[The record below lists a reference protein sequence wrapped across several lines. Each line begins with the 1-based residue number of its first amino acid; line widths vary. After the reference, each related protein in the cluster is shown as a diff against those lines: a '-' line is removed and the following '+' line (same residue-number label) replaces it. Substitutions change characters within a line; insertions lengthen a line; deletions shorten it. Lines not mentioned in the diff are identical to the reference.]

1 MRKFTSKLAALTFF
15 ATTLVIPPVAA
26 NASGCALSGSGT
38 EVSPWLVATAAD
50 FQRLGDGDCTKSG
63 FYRQTADITLTTP
76 SADRPSTHPISAGF
90 SGTYDGDF
98 YSITLSGG
106 WGDGSHNGPEGIFGS
121 NISGTVKKLSLTGNL
136 KTSSFW
142 GQPLVSNVNSGG
154 LVSQVSSDVNV
165 TVTGNNDTVKIG
177 GLVER
182 LARGATIEYSSASGT
197 LSWEPSTGS
206 LSRSTYFGG
215 LAVSAAMDQ
224 NSLGNGGSRSTEIRD
239 SYSSVTFK
247 WPDGAQCNGPNGVT
261 VGGLVGLQTTAAG
274 DLYLVRSYS
283 AAKFGAGVNLSN
295 TGCAYASL
303 YPAVGGLIGRSDT
316 SKNLGGPPPTIPSY
330 LYFVSSFWAKD
341 LLADK
346 QNSVGYPARGST
358 GQYVNGLPGAV
369 GLGSSALKNIVTY
382 LSYEGSA
389 PGLPGTSADLPIGSS
404 LGTYPS
410 GGIPV
415 SDDSTYRWA
424 IEEGNQT
431 TFVPAEYTDVT
442 NFTTRGLIADNT
454 VSRSMAGQGSASLE
468 GPVQN
473 YPHLGRVWEICNAD
487 NSGFPVL
494 VWERKCG
501 SASAGPAYT
510 ASPTQAGTVSFQAEP
525 SGVSGSMASV
535 TRVGRMTLEPNS
547 LTRDGFTFGGWAT
560 SAQNA
565 ANGTVAHADR
575 ATLNFSGSLQL
586 YPVWISSGSSPA
598 ASSLSAPAG
607 TPTAAATLAATGTDL
622 TPISLGIISALL
634 ITGLTLLTTSKRLRR
649 RGF

>member
-1 MRKFTSKLAALTFF
+1 MRKFTSKLAAITFF
-15 ATTLVIPPVAA
+15 VTTLVIPPVAA
-26 NASGCALSGSGT
+26 NANGCTLAGSGT
-38 EVSPWLVATAAD
+38 EGDPWLVGTSAD
-50 FQRLGDGDCTKSG
+50 FQKLGDVACTKSG
-63 FYRQTADITLTTP
+63 FYRQTANITLSTP
-76 SADRPSTHPISAGF
+76 SSDIPSTHPISAGF

-98 YSITLSGG
+98 YTITLSGG
-106 WGDGSHNGPEGIFGS
+106 WGDGTYNGSGGIFGS
-121 NISGTVKKLSLTGNL
+121 NISGTVKKLRLTGNL

-165 TVTGNNDTVKIG
+165 TVTGNLDTVKIG

-182 LARGATIEYSSASGT
+182 LARGATIEYSNASGT
-197 LSWEPSTGS
+197 LSWEPSSGS
-206 LSRSTYFGG
+206 LSRSTIFGG

-247 WPDGAQCNGPNGVT
+247 WPDGAQCNGPNGAT

-283 AAKFGAGVNLSN
+283 TAKFGAGVITSN
-295 TGCAYASL
+295 TGCAYAAF

-316 SKNLGGPPPTIPSY
+316 LKYLAGGTPQIPAY
-330 LYFVSSFWAKD
+330 IYFVSSFWAKD
-341 LLADK
+341 LLDNQ
-346 QNSVGYPARGST
+346 QNSIGYPKRGST
-358 GQYVNGLPGAV
+358 GQYVNTLPGAV
-369 GLGSSALKNIVTY
+369 GLESAALKNIATY
-382 LSYEGSA
+382 LSYEGST
-389 PGLPGTSADLPIGSS
+389 PGFPGTSADLPIGSS
-404 LGTYPS
+404 SGTYPT
-410 GGIPV
+410 GGTPV

-424 IEEGNQT
+424 MEEGNQT
-431 TFVPAEYTDVT
+431 TFVPAEYTNIT

-473 YPHLGRVWEICNAD
+473 YPHLGRVWEICSAD

-547 LTRDGFTFGGWAT
+547 LTRNGFTFGGWAT
-560 SAQNA
+560 SSQNA

-575 ATLNFSGSLQL
+575 ATVNFSGSLQL
-586 YPVWISSGSSPA
+586 FPVWISSGASPA
-598 ASSLSAPAG
+598 ASSPSAPAG
-607 TPTAAATLAATGTDL
+607 TPTAAAKLAATGTDL
-622 TPISLGIISALL
+622 APFSLGVTSALL
-634 ITGLTLLTTSKRLRR
+634 ITGLTLLATSKRLRR
-649 RGF
+649 SKL